1 MVIRYG
7 MFGLRGESSPSS
19 ACLVW
24 NLQGGTLVFSGV
36 VIVRASSTPKAEAA
50 AEALIKGGLEV
61 VSYASDIDIHLQC
74 AKVVMRTNLS
84 PYRMEGILKRCGK
97 LVSRYVWATEEM
109 DKLIPHVVRFRAAL
123 PHRLMLARSLQ
134 ALGPRKSWSDGGVD
148 RLGLADLEPIST
160 VILTNLM
167 EVDCGALLDELLSCD
182 EQVRYAWDV
191 KGGARC

>member
-1 MVIRYG
+1 
-7 MFGLRGESSPSS
+7 MFGLKGESSPSS

-36 VIVRASSTPKAEAA
+36 VIVRASSTPNAEAA
-50 AEALIKGGLEV
+50 AEVLIKKGLEV
-61 VSYASDIDIHLQC
+61 VFYASDIDIHLQC

-84 PYRMEGILKRCGK
+84 PYRMEGILERCGK
-97 LVSRYVWATEEM
+97 LVSRYVWATDQVGES
-109 DKLIPHVVRFRAAL
+109 IRYVVRFRAEL
-123 PHRLMLARSLQ
+123 PHRVMLARSLQ
-134 ALGPRKSWSDGGVD
+134 ALGPRKSWSDGGLD

-182 EQVRYAWDV
+182 VKVRYAWEVD
-191 KGGARC
+191 GR

>member
-1 MVIRYG
+1 

-36 VIVRASSTPKAEAA
+36 VIVRASSTPKAVAA

-182 EQVRYAWDV
+182 EQVRYAWDA